1 MTFDACGAP
10 RKPVLPVLHHMMEA
24 QLQKLKMRMKG
35 RIILLQFE
43 TQIVSQNS
51 KENFKVNEIQDKFS
65 GSNN

>member
-1 MTFDACGAP
+1 
-10 RKPVLPVLHHMMEA
+10 MEA
-24 QLQKLKMRMKG
+24 QLQKLKIRMKG

-51 KENFKVNEIQDKFS
+51 KENFEVNETQDKFS